1 MDQSCVRQS
10 QLRVLGPARTMVA
23 TKTVDKALL
32 NTCERHVRQF
42 CAPLESCGDSRRSR
56 APQPRPELAHRVPV
70 AYLLHQRPRSLRWRG
85 KRTQASIERGRGKQL
100 VSPPAPQSSGDTMTL
115 LCRPPS
121 AVPAGSNRGKRNHF
135 ACGSLAV
142 GDLVRSVRLTKQM
155 REDTSKC
162 V

>member
-1 MDQSCVRQS
+1 MRQS

-56 APQPRPELAHRVPV
+56 APQPRPELARRVPV

-100 VSPPAPQSSGDTMTL
+100 VSPPAPQSSGDTMKR

-121 AVPAGSNRGKRNHF
+121 AVPAGSNRGKR
-135 ACGSLAV
+135 
-142 GDLVRSVRLTKQM
+142 DRSETRWQNAGPVWTRYY
-155 REDTSKC
+155 SG
-162 V
+162 